1 MWPKAEKKR
10 EGQAPR
16 ALGISIVWLIPWAT
30 LILNFY
36 HPEVLGDR
44 LLLFKA
50 TEFIVTCT

>member
-16 ALGISIVWLIPWAT
+16 ALGITIVWLIPWAT